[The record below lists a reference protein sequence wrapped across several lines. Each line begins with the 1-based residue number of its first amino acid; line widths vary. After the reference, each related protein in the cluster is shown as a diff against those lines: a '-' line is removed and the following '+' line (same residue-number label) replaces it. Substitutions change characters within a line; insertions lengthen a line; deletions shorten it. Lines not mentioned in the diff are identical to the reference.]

1 MPLDPIVSGHLPKTE
16 PGFLTRRR
24 GKALALA
31 VLTGLALYLCYLMA
45 RPFLAALA
53 WAVAL
58 AVVTRPLPVW
68 LRRHGVQGAINA
80 TLSVTAVSLLLLAPT
95 VFVGYHLARETTHA
109 IQKLQETVPVAN
121 PKEGE
126 PRDQPAW
133 QQELAKHPWVNRNWQ
148 WAQENLDLQSQLTGF
163 LQQVSQGIGGFVSGS
178 LLTGVQLLLM
188 LCILFYL
195 YRDETVAIQGVR
207 LLMPL
212 SDAEADLV
220 FRRVNDALFATVYG
234 RLAVAFMQGVLG
246 GLMFWWL
253 GLPSPLLW
261 GVVMGLLSVL
271 PYLGSF
277 VIWAP
282 AALLLAGQG
291 QWIKA
296 GVLAGWGAVVI
307 GLADNLVYPIV
318 VGDRLRMHSLVAL
331 FSLLG
336 GIAVFGGA
344 GLVLGPVIV
353 AVTIAL
359 LEIWRKRTTGNAA
372 AEAAA

>member
-1 MPLDPIVSGHLPKTE
+1 MPLDPPVSNHPPKPE

-24 GKALALA
+24 GKAFALA
-31 VLTGLALYLCYLMA
+31 VLTGVALYLCYLMA

-58 AVVTRPLPVW
+58 AVVTRPLPAW
-68 LRRHGVQGAINA
+68 LRRHGVDGATNA

-121 PKEGE
+121 PKEGDPKE
-126 PRDQPAW
+126 QPAW
-133 QQELAKHPWVNRNWQ
+133 QQELAKHPWVNNNWQ

-163 LQQVSQGIGGFVSGS
+163 LQQVSQGIGSFVSGS
-178 LLTGVQLLLM
+178 LVTGVQLLLM

-195 YRDETVAIQGVR
+195 YRDEAVAIQGVR

-296 GVLAGWGAVVI
+296 GVLVGWGAIVI

-359 LEIWRKRTTGNAA
+359 LEIWRKRTSGNAA
-372 AEAAA
+372 AEASA

>member
-1 MPLDPIVSGHLPKTE
+1 
-16 PGFLTRRR
+16 
-24 GKALALA
+24 LALA
-31 VLTGLALYLCYLMA
+31 VLTALALYVCYLMA

-58 AVVTRPLPVW
+58 AVVTRPLPTW
-68 LRRHGVQGAINA
+68 LRHRGIHGATNAI
-80 TLSVTAVSLLLLAPT
+80 LSVTAVSLLLLAPT

-121 PKEGE
+121 PQEGE
-126 PRDQPAW
+126 PTEQPAW
-133 QQELAKHPWVNRNWQ
+133 QQELSKHPWVDKNWQ
-148 WAQENLDLQSQLTGF
+148 WAQENLDLQSQLMGF
-163 LQQVSQGIGGFVSGS
+163 LQQVSQGIGGFISGS
-178 LLTGVQLLLM
+178 LVTGIQLLLM

-195 YRDETVAIQGVR
+195 YRDEALALRGVR

-212 SDAEADLV
+212 SDPEADLV

-234 RLAVAFMQGVLG
+234 RLAVAFLQGVLG

-277 VIWAP
+277 VVWAP

-296 GVLAGWGAVVI
+296 GVLAGWGAIVI

-353 AVTIAL
+353 AVTLAL
-359 LEIWRKRTTGNAA
+359 LEIWRRRTTGNAA